1 MRKTNEG
8 KVVRKAD
15 GKKCYVNSS
24 AYSNILTSSNFRNIS
39 VENYEENI
47 NGKRIF
53 RRQIAE

>member
-15 GKKCYVNSS
+15 GKKCYVNSN
-24 AYSNILTSSNFRNIS
+24 AYSILTNSNLRDIS